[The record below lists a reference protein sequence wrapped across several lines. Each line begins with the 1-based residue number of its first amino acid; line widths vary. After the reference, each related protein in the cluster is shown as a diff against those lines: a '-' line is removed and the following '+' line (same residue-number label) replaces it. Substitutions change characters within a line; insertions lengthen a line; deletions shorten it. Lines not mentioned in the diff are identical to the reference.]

1 MPEPGRGHRIRRQA
15 GQAARATSRQLER
28 TLGGRERTRVIVVL
42 ACVLAL
48 SSADAATVGAAAAP
62 LRSALHIGNTDIGL
76 LVTVSSLV
84 AAAASVPFGIIA
96 DKWRRTWVLAIAIL
110 GWGVAML
117 WSATAPNFHSL
128 LLSRL
133 VLGGVTAAAGPV
145 IASLVG
151 DYFEGSERGRIYSYI
166 LTGELA
172 GAGIGFAVTGD
183 IAALSWRAAF
193 VLLAVP
199 AFALAWY
206 VFRLPEPVRGGSAPL
221 RRDTKAADPDQ
232 ISELVNPTPDVR
244 QAVADPA
251 AGATD
256 AQRLAADRGIG
267 PEAELV
273 LGPELESMNFIAAA
287 KAVLRI
293 RTNVILIIASAC
305 GYFYLSG
312 IETFGTEFVRQQYN
326 VDQVVANGLL
336 LLIGLGAVVGTL
348 LAGGLSDRLLRAG
361 FLNSRILVA
370 AIAAIGSTILFI
382 PPLAA
387 HSVASALP
395 YLIFAALLLSA
406 QNPPIDAARLDIMPA
421 QLWGRAEAVRT
432 VLRSL
437 AQSLAP
443 VLFGFSSDHIFGG
456 GRHGLQWTFSFMLVT
471 MAASGFILLRAL
483 RTYPRDVATA
493 AASEAAQA
501 SAAAQA
507 AAAPGPAPAAP
518 GQAPPAPQPRP
529 WQARADGPPQATT
542 WPEPAPPIQP
552 DNP

>member
-1 MPEPGRGHRIRRQA
+1 MPEPGKGHRIRRQA

-28 TLGGRERTRVIVVL
+28 TLGGRERTRVIVVM

-62 LRSALHIGNTDIGL
+62 LRSALHIDNTDIGL

-117 WSATAPNFHSL
+117 WSATAATFHSL

-193 VLLAVP
+193 ILLAVP

-221 RRDTKAADPDQ
+221 RRDTAAGDPDQ
-232 ISELVNPTPDVR
+232 ISELVSPTPDVR
-244 QAVADPA
+244 PAVADPA
-251 AGATD
+251 SGPTD
-256 AQRLAADRGIG
+256 AKRLAADRGIG
-267 PEAELV
+267 PEEELV
-273 LGPELESMNFIAAA
+273 LGPELESMNFLAAA

-326 VDQVVANGLL
+326 IDQVLANGLL

-361 FLNSRILVA
+361 YLNSRILVA
-370 AIAAIGSTILFI
+370 AIAAIGSTFLFI

-387 HSVASALP
+387 HSVTAALP

-443 VLFGFSSDHIFGG
+443 VLFGFSSDHVFGG

-493 AASEAAQA
+493 AATE
-501 SAAAQA
+501 AAQA
-507 AAAPGPAPAAP
+507 AAVSDQAAAGPS
-518 GQAPPAPQPRP
+518 QAPPAPQPRP

>member
-251 AGATD
+251 AGPTD

>member
-1 MPEPGRGHRIRRQA
+1 M
-15 GQAARATSRQLER
+15 
-28 TLGGRERTRVIVVL
+28 

-62 LRSALHIGNTDIGL
+62 LRSSLHIDNTDIGL

-84 AAAASVPFGIIA
+84 AAAASIPFGIVA
-96 DKWRRTWVLAIAIL
+96 DRWRRTWVLAIAIL

-117 WSATAPNFHSL
+117 WSATAATFHSL

-193 VLLAVP
+193 ILLAVP

-206 VFRLPEPVRGGSAPL
+206 VFKLPEPVRGGSAPL
-221 RRDTKAADPDQ
+221 RRDTSAAVPDQ
-232 ISELVNPTPDVR
+232 GDADQLDELVNPTPDVR
-244 QAVADPA
+244 PAVSDPA
-251 AGATD
+251 AGPTD
-256 AQRLAADRGIG
+256 AQRLAADKGIG
-267 PEAELV
+267 PDEELV
-273 LGPELESMNFIAAA
+273 LGPELESMGFIAAA
-287 KAVLRI
+287 RAVLRV
-293 RTNVILIIASAC
+293 RTNVILIVASAC

-326 VDQVVANGLL
+326 VDQVLANGLL

-348 LAGGLSDRLLRAG
+348 LSGGLSDRLLKGG

-370 AIAAIGSTILFI
+370 AVAAIGSTFLFI

-387 HSVASALP
+387 HSVTSALP

-443 VLFGFSSDHIFGG
+443 VLFGFTSDHIFGG
-456 GRHGLQWTFSFMLVT
+456 GHHGLQWTFSFMLVT
-471 MAASGFILLRAL
+471 MGASGFILLRAL

-493 AASEAAQA
+493 AASQAAG
-501 SAAAQA
+501 STAAAQA
-507 AAAPGPAPAAP
+507 PAP
-518 GQAPPAPQPRP
+518 GQAAAPQPRP
-529 WQARADGPPQATT
+529 WQARSDAPPQPAT
-542 WPEPAPPIQP
+542 WPDPAPPIQP
-552 DNP
+552 DSP